1 MNEEIS
7 TKELTYLLNN
17 YWCIKENDPETYFN
31 IKNNLDKYKE
41 FIREKLGSRLIVN
54 DRFIKLEKIPAIPK
68 SYMGLPG
75 FKDKLEYILLFIIL
89 IFLEDKPK
97 LEQFILSNLID
108 FIANTATTLELDN
121 IPNWNILHHRKC
133 LAKVMEHLEELNIIK
148 VVEETGA
155 FTEDSH
161 AEGLY
166 ETTGI
171 SNYFIREFKNNILE
185 YTDLTDYIQD
195 EFANQDVDSGVVRR
209 YHVYR
214 HLVYSLTTYKEDLT
228 EFEIDYLRRFRGN
241 IKGEISKYSGL
252 ELELTKNMAITLA
265 SDDTREK
272 NYFPNN
278 KAISDIVLLVNRKV
292 LDRVDNQMLTLENDE
307 IIQIT
312 KEEFERIIKETRTE
326 NLDFFSKYY
335 RTLPVNSFIK
345 EVVDYMMEYDFI
357 RKYEHG
363 YKICPA
369 VSKFTGYIPKEEDGQ
384 LNLFQDERSEDD
396 E

>member
-17 YWCIKENDPETYFN
+17 CWCVKESEPETYFN

-41 FIREKLGSRLIVN
+41 FINEKLGSRLIVN
-54 DRFIKLEKIPAIPK
+54 DRFIKLEKIPSMPK
-68 SYMGLPG
+68 SYMGIPG

-97 LEQFILSNLID
+97 FEQFILSNLID
-108 FIANTATTLELDN
+108 FIANTATTLKLDN
-121 IPNWNILHHRKC
+121 TPDWNILHHRKC
-133 LAKVMEHLEELNIIK
+133 LANVMMHLEELNIIK

-171 SNYFIREFKNNILE
+171 SNYYVREFKNNILE
-185 YTDLTDYIQD
+185 YTSLDDYIND
-195 EFANQDVDSGVVRR
+195 EFMNQDVDSGIVRR

-214 HLVYSLTTYKEDLT
+214 HLVYSLATYKEDLT
-228 EFEIDYLRRFRGN
+228 ESEMDYLKRFRGN
-241 IKGEISKYSGL
+241 IKSEISKYCNL

-265 SDDTREK
+265 ESDIREK

-278 KAISDIVLLVNRKV
+278 KAISDIVLLVNKSILDKV
-292 LDRVDNQMLTLENDE
+292 EESIFTLESDE
-307 IIQIT
+307 VILIA
-312 KEEFERIIKETRTE
+312 KEELERIIKEVRTQ
-326 NLDFFSKYY
+326 NLDYFSKYY
-335 RTLPVNSFIK
+335 RVMPINSFIK
-345 EVVDYMMEYDFI
+345 EVKDYMLSYDFI
-357 RKYEHG
+357 REYEHG
-363 YKICPA
+363 LKICPA
-369 VSKFTGYIPKEEDGQ
+369 VSKFAGYIPKGDGQ
-384 LNLFQDERSEDD
+384 LNLFQDESGEED